1 MWGQLPLIHL
11 KRTHGLLCRENG
23 ERGKNL
29 ATGTCRFHPN
39 PYAKFFPRSEPMAVP
54 GPWFARDA
62 QPEGTALSTGRA
74 VPVGAVGDALRLPL
88 CVRGSAG
95 EAGAVD
101 GSVAVAQATAQPRR

>member
-1 MWGQLPLIHL
+1 MVCFAGKMAREAKTLQLGPADFI
-11 KRTHGLLCRENG
+11 RIRMQSSS
-23 ERGKNL
+23 
-29 ATGTCRFHPN
+29 
-39 PYAKFFPRSEPMAVP
+39 PRSEPMAVP